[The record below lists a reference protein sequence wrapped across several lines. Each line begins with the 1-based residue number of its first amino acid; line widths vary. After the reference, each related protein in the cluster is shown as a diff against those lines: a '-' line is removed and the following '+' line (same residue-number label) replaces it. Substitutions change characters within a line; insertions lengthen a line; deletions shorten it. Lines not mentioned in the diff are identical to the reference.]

1 MNSLISTTAMGEYKV
16 FAKYRIVIFLNI
28 ECLLSINIDLA
39 KVLERRYKIHLTIWK
54 ISCLKFIFTKSTKED
69 KVTKN

>member
-1 MNSLISTTAMGEYKV
+1 MLVIVFPSSRKKENSGMNSLISTTSMGEYKV

-39 KVLERRYKIHLTIWK
+39 KVLERRYKIHLTI
-54 ISCLKFIFTKSTKED
+54 
-69 KVTKN
+69 

>member
-1 MNSLISTTAMGEYKV
+1 MLVIVFPSSRKKKENSGMNNLISTTAMGEYKV

-39 KVLERRYKIHLTIWK
+39 KVLERRYKIHLTI
-54 ISCLKFIFTKSTKED
+54 
-69 KVTKN
+69 

>member
-39 KVLERRYKIHLTIWK
+39 KVLERRYKIHLTI
-54 ISCLKFIFTKSTKED
+54 
-69 KVTKN
+69 

>member
-1 MNSLISTTAMGEYKV
+1 MLVIVFPSSRKNENSGMNSLISTTAMGEYKV

-39 KVLERRYKIHLTIWK
+39 KVLERRYKIHLTI
-54 ISCLKFIFTKSTKED
+54 
-69 KVTKN
+69 

>member
-16 FAKYRIVIFLNI
+16 FAKYRIFIFLNI

-39 KVLERRYKIHLTIWK
+39 KVLERRYKIHLTI
-54 ISCLKFIFTKSTKED
+54 
-69 KVTKN
+69 